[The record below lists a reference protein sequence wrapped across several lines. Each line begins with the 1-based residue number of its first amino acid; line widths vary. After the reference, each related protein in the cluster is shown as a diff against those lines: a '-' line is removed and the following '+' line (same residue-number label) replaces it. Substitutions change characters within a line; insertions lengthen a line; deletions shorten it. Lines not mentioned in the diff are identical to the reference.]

1 MSFSISPEPA
11 KALENPMSNVTP
23 KIVDFHSHYVGPSF
37 PLTTLARVPQAQRAH
52 WQGVNDRL
60 TDPDALIA
68 SVESSGI
75 AARVIN
81 TPLEFVQDADGKV
94 QPGTIGRINDAVAEL
109 VSRHPGR
116 LYGLATI
123 DAYSGEAGA
132 NELTRAVEELGLRG
146 VFIESAKGDLL
157 PDAKEARPTF
167 AAAAALGVPVFLH
180 PVADPQMKSRF
191 KSCGRL
197 GERLVRSTINSAALF
212 VMLESGM
219 FEEIPNLRV
228 VVTALALGGV
238 FLAEC
243 FGDGSRLREGET
255 ALARRQ
261 VYIDTTGLHPVMVR
275 SAIELL
281 GADHVLMGTDWPVVV
296 ESSLPQRMQAIL
308 AACRLDIAEQHMV
321 AGGNTLKLLGV
332 AVTSEA

>member
-1 MSFSISPEPA
+1 
-11 KALENPMSNVTP
+11 MSNVTP
-23 KIVDFHSHYVGPSF
+23 KSTPPLKIVDFHSHYVGPSF
-37 PLTTLARVPQAQRAH
+37 PLTTLARMPQAQRTY
-52 WQGVNDRL
+52 WEGVNDL
-60 TDPDALIA
+60 LIDPGALIA
-68 SVESSGI
+68 SIEPSGI

-116 LYGLATI
+116 LYGLATV

-132 NELTRAVEELGLRG
+132 SELTRAVEELGLSG
-146 VFIESAKGDLL
+146 VFIESAKRDLL

-167 AAAAALGVPVFLH
+167 TAAAALGVPVFLH

-197 GERLVRSTINSAALF
+197 GERLTRSTINSAALF
-212 VMLESGM
+212 AMLESGM

-238 FLAEC
+238 LLAGC
-243 FGDGSRLREGET
+243 FGDGSRLRKGEP

-275 SAIELL
+275 SAVDLL

-296 ESSLPQRMQAIL
+296 EKSLPERMQAML
-308 AACRLDIAEQHMV
+308 AACGLDVAEQHMV
-321 AGGNTLKLLGV
+321 ASGNTLRLLSV
-332 AVTSEA
+332 V